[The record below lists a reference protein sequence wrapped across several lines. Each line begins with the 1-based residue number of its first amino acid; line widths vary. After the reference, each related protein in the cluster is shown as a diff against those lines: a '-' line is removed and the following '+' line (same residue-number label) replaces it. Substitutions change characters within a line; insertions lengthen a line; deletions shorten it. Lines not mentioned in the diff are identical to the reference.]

1 MTRYLKSLIVL
12 TLTFTCF
19 TNILAQ
25 TNKYP
30 LLEIINSK
38 MDLQKKAQK
47 IDKLAALTENST
59 TKNEASLPNQEAET
73 PSNQTVIRT
82 VYDGSKNLNET
93 RTLKYAGEEKVV
105 RIGNGNFKNI
115 LYVSKLTNK
124 VIKVK
129 HVSTME
135 YMYAVNEDEK
145 ANTERIE
152 VNIYYENEK
161 PFYAIFKE
169 DHYKNASELLFS
181 NEYRMQMSTF
191 HKDVYFTND
200 FQKTIYK
207 FIQETS
213 DNILKQK

>member
-1 MTRYLKSLIVL
+1 MKNNLKLCLIF
-12 TLTFTCF
+12 TLLVSFQL
-19 TNILAQ
+19 IAQ

-30 LLEIINSK
+30 LLEIINNK
-38 MDLQKKAQK
+38 MALQKKAQK
-47 IDKLAALTENST
+47 IDDLVASTENSAAT
-59 TKNEASLPNQEAET
+59 TDSTASSNQPT
-73 PSNQTVIRT
+73 PSNKTVLKT

-115 LYVSKLTNK
+115 LYTNK
-124 VIKVK
+124 LNNQVIKTK
-129 HVSTME
+129 HINTME
-135 YMYAVNEDEK
+135 YMYDINEDEK

-161 PFYAIFKE
+161 PFYAILKE

-181 NEYRMQMSTF
+181 NEYRIEITNY

-207 FIQETS
+207 YVQDLS
-213 DNILKQK
+213 DSILKQK